1 MMMRKSARRGRSM
14 KFVLLGHRG
23 GADPSVRSSLY
34 VCSCKREGE
43 KKENNYEPR
52 LTVAGLLASRLPALV
67 CL

>member
-23 GADPSVRSSLY
+23 GAGSLCAFVF
-34 VCSCKREGE
+34 VCVQLQERGE